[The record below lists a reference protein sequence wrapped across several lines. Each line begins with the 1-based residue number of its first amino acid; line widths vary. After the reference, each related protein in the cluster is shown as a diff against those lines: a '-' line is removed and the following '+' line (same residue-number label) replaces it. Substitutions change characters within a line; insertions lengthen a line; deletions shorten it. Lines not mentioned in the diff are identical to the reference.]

1 MHPLIE
7 SQWSCAI
14 AIGSDGEVGLS
25 RSVKGLVR
33 GQQQQGA
40 RTALRKR
47 TGRECL
53 IAYPWGY
60 AIYLNVSLHTS
71 TP

>member
-1 MHPLIE
+1 MHPLIGGR
-7 SQWSCAI
+7 WSCAI

-33 GQQQQGA
+33 EQQQGA
-40 RTALRKR
+40 GTALRKR